1 MLDWLK
7 RLSSPGSRPS
17 TSEQRAVRQYRLTR
31 KLGEGGMGVVFEARD
46 ERLGRLVAIKQL
58 RPVDSHPSLKERL
71 IREAR
76 VAAQISHPNICQ
88 VYELAEENGEL
99 FVVMELLE
107 GETLAGLI
115 ERGTVPL
122 GNALQTALGV
132 LGALEAMHSRGII
145 HRDLKPSN
153 IFLTPHGVK
162 LLDFGLARPHLAEAQ
177 VALTQP
183 GTVVGTPRYMAPE
196 MFGEEPVG
204 PPADLFALGAIL
216 FEMLTGRPAFNG
228 RTLVEVYAALLG
240 SQPPPLGG
248 GPDIMA
254 ADRIIQ
260 RALAKQPRDRHP
272 DAAAM
277 AQEIRQALTLL
288 DTGPTTK
295 VRTITRLIVL
305 PFRMLRPDSEI
316 EFLSSGLPEAITA
329 SLTGLE
335 SLTVRSAAAAA
346 RLQGET
352 PDLQTIATA
361 AGVDVVLMGTLLR
374 AGDQVRVSTQLV
386 EVPGGTVLVTRS
398 AQVALTDIFQL
409 QDELTRQIVDALAI
423 PLSAHDHRA
432 LHHDVSANPEA
443 YQLYLRATHIG
454 EGASTPARL
463 MTARDLYRR
472 CVALDP
478 QYAPAWARLGR
489 VHRVLA
495 KYGHGNIQED
505 RRAAEEAFRTAL
517 RLNPDLPLA
526 HNLYTYFEI
535 EEFGAA
541 REAMLRLLRQAAGR
555 AADPDLYAGLVVA
568 CRFCG
573 LLDASLAA
581 DRRARRID
589 PGVRTSVHYTY
600 WMLGDYQQTVLSDLE
615 EIQTLRHA
623 ALWMMGREE
632 EALQGVRM
640 LESQWQTSERW
651 YLTALRAA
659 LEGDHEGSVEATREV
674 LNTGFH
680 DPEGLLFC
688 ARGLAR
694 VHASEFALS
703 LLKQVVDGGFACS
716 RALVQDP
723 WFDSLRAEPRFLRIL
738 HRAEAKSADAA
749 DAFAKAGGERLLGVL
764 GSPPAFPHKME
775 TATIPSALPT
785 LSSEVVGQS
794 GP

>member
-1 MLDWLK
+1 MLQWLK
-7 RLSSPGSRPS
+7 RLSSPGIRPEL
-17 TSEQRAVRQYRLTR
+17 SEQATVRQYRLTR

-46 ERLGRLVAIKQL
+46 DRLDRLVAIKRL
-58 RPVDSHPSLKERL
+58 RAMDTDPSLKERL
-71 IREAR
+71 LREAR
-76 VAAQISHPNICQ
+76 VAAKISHPNICQ

-107 GETLAGLI
+107 GETLAGRV
-115 ERGTVPL
+115 ERGTLPL
-122 GNALQTALGV
+122 GEALQTALGV
-132 LGALEAMHSRGII
+132 LGALEALHSRGII

-153 IFLTPHGVK
+153 IFLTPTGVK
-162 LLDFGLARPHLAEAQ
+162 LLDFGVARPQRAEEH

-183 GTVVGTPRYMAPE
+183 GTIVGTPRYMAPE

-204 PPADLFALGAIL
+204 PTADLFAMGAIL
-216 FEMLTGRPAFNG
+216 FEMLTGRFAFNG
-228 RTLVEVYAALLG
+228 RTVVEVYGALLQ
-240 SQPPPLGG
+240 SQPPPLVG

-254 ADRIIQ
+254 VDRIIQ
-260 RALAKQPRDRHP
+260 RALAKQPRGRYP
-272 DAAAM
+272 DATAM

-288 DTGPTTK
+288 DTGPTSM

-305 PFRMLRPDSEI
+305 PFRMLRPDPEI

-329 SLTGLE
+329 SLMGLE
-335 SLTVRSAAAAA
+335 SLTVRSASAA
-346 RLQGET
+346 RLAGDA
-352 PDLQTIATA
+352 PDLKTIATA

-374 AGDQVRVSTQLV
+374 AGDQVRVSTELV
-386 EVPGGTVLVTRS
+386 KVPEGTVLVASS

-423 PLSAHDHRA
+423 PLSAHDHQA
-432 LHHDVSANPEA
+432 LRQDVSANAEA
-443 YQLYLRATHIG
+443 YELYLRATHIG

-463 MTARDLYRR
+463 CAARDLYCR
-472 CVALDP
+472 CVELDP
-478 QYAPAWARLGR
+478 GYAPAWARLGR

-495 KYGHGNIQED
+495 KYAHGNVQED
-505 RRAAEEAFRTAL
+505 RQAAEEAFRKAL
-517 RLNPDLPLA
+517 ELNPELPLA
-526 HNLYTYFEI
+526 HSLYTYFEI
-535 EEFGAA
+535 EEHGAA
-541 REAMLRLLRQAAGR
+541 CEAMLRLLRLATTR

-623 ALWMMGREE
+623 ALWMLGREE

-651 YLTALRAA
+651 YLAALRAA

-694 VHASEFALS
+694 VYASEFALS

-749 DAFAKAGGERLLGVL
+749 DAFARAGGERLLGVL

-775 TATIPSALPT
+775 TTATIPSALPT
-785 LSSEVVGQS
+785 LSSEVVGQN

>member
-1 MLDWLK
+1 MLRWLK
-7 RLSSPGSRPS
+7 RLSAPTIHPELP
-17 TSEQRAVRQYRLTR
+17 EQATVRQYRLTR

-46 ERLGRLVAIKQL
+46 DRLDRLVAIKRL
-58 RPVDSHPSLKERL
+58 RPMDTHPSLKERL
-71 IREAR
+71 LREAR
-76 VAAQISHPNICQ
+76 VAAKISHPNICQ

-107 GETLAGLI
+107 GETLAGRI

-122 GNALQTALGV
+122 ADALQTALGV

-145 HRDLKPSN
+145 HRDLKPTN

-162 LLDFGLARPHLAEAQ
+162 LLDFGLARPHLTEAH
-177 VALTQP
+177 VTLTQP
-183 GTVVGTPRYMAPE
+183 GTIVGTPRYMAPE
-196 MFGEEPVG
+196 MFGDEPVG
-204 PPADLFALGAIL
+204 PAVDLFALGAIL
-216 FEMLTGRPAFNG
+216 FEMLTGRPAFDG
-228 RTLVEVYAALLG
+228 RNVVEIYAALLQ
-240 SQPPPLGG
+240 SQPPPLVG

-254 ADRIIQ
+254 VDGIIQ
-260 RALAKQPRDRHP
+260 RALAKKPRDRHP
-272 DAAAM
+272 DAMAM
-277 AQEIRQALTLL
+277 AQDVRQALTLL
-288 DTGPTTK
+288 DTGPRAK

-335 SLTVRSAAAAA
+335 SLTVRSASAAA
-346 RLQGET
+346 RLAGDA
-352 PDLQTIATA
+352 PDLQAIATA

-386 EVPGGTVLVTRS
+386 EVPGGTVLATRS

-423 PLSAHDHRA
+423 PLSAHDHQA
-432 LHHDVSANPEA
+432 LQHDVSVNPEA

-463 MTARDLYRR
+463 STARDLYRR
-472 CVALDP
+472 CVELDP

-495 KYGHGNIQED
+495 KYGHGDIQED
-505 RRAAEEAFRTAL
+505 RRAAEEAFRKAL
-517 RLNPDLPLA
+517 ELNPDLPLA
-526 HNLYTYFEI
+526 HSLYTYFEI

-541 REAMLRLLRQAAGR
+541 REAMLRLLRLATTR

-600 WMLGDYQQTVLSDLE
+600 WMLGDYQQTILCDLE
-615 EIQTLRHA
+615 EIQALRHA
-623 ALWMMGREE
+623 ALWMVGRQE
-632 EALQGVRM
+632 EALLGVRT

-651 YLTALRAA
+651 YLTAVRAA
-659 LEGDHEGSVEATREV
+659 MEDDRDACVEGTRQF
-674 LNTGFH
+674 LATGFH

-688 ARGLAR
+688 ARSLGR
-694 VHASEFALS
+694 VQAHDFALS
-703 LLKQVVDGGFACS
+703 LLDRVVDGGFSCS
-716 RALVQDP
+716 RALVHDP
-723 WFDSLRAEPRFLRIL
+723 WFDSLRAEPRFIRIL
-738 HRAEAKSADAA
+738 HRAEAKTADAA
-749 DAFAKAGGERLLGVL
+749 NAFAKAGGERILGV
-764 GSPPAFPHKME
+764 
-775 TATIPSALPT
+775 PS
-785 LSSEVVGQS
+785 
-794 GP
+794 

>member
-1 MLDWLK
+1 MLQWLK
-7 RLSSPGSRPS
+7 RLSSPAIRPGIP
-17 TSEQRAVRQYRLTR
+17 EQETVRQYRLTR

-46 ERLGRLVAIKQL
+46 DRLDRLVAIKRL
-58 RPVDSHPSLKERL
+58 RSMDSDPSLKERL
-71 IREAR
+71 LREAR
-76 VAAQISHPNICQ
+76 VAAKISHPNICQ

-107 GETLAGLI
+107 GETLAGRI

-122 GNALQTALGV
+122 ADALQTALGV

-162 LLDFGLARPHLAEAQ
+162 LLDFGLARPHLAEGH
-177 VALTQP
+177 VTLTQP
-183 GTVVGTPRYMAPE
+183 GMIVGTPRYMAPE
-196 MFGEEPVG
+196 MFGDEPVG
-204 PPADLFALGAIL
+204 PSADLFALGAIL
-216 FEMLTGRPAFNG
+216 FEMLTGRPAFSG
-228 RTLVEVYAALLG
+228 RTLVEVYGALLQ
-240 SQPPPLGG
+240 SQPPPLVG
-248 GPDIMA
+248 GPDILA
-254 ADRIIQ
+254 VDRIIQ
-260 RALAKQPRDRHP
+260 RALAKQPRDRYP
-272 DAAAM
+272 DPTAM
-277 AQEIRQALTLL
+277 AQDVRQALTLL
-288 DTGPTTK
+288 ETGPRAK

-335 SLTVRSAAAAA
+335 SLTVRSASAAA
-346 RLQGET
+346 RLAGDG
-352 PDLQTIATA
+352 PDLQTIATV

-386 EVPGGTVLVTRS
+386 QVPGGTVLATRS

-423 PLSAHDHRA
+423 PLSAHDHQA
-432 LHHDVSANPEA
+432 LHHDVSVSPEA
-443 YQLYLRATHIG
+443 YELYLRATHIG

-463 MTARDLYRR
+463 STARDLYRR
-472 CVALDP
+472 CVELDP

-495 KYGHGNIQED
+495 KYGHGDIQED
-505 RRAAEEAFRTAL
+505 RRAAQEAFRTAL
-517 RLNPDLPLA
+517 ELNPDLPLA
-526 HNLYTYFEI
+526 HSLYTYFEI

-541 REAMLRLLRQAAGR
+541 REAMLRLLRLATAR
-555 AADPDLYAGLVVA
+555 AADPDLYGGLVVA

-600 WMLGDYQQTVLSDLE
+600 WMLGDYQQTVLCDLE
-615 EIQTLRHA
+615 EIQALRHA
-623 ALWMMGREE
+623 ALWMLGRQE
-632 EALQGVRM
+632 EALLGVRT

-659 LEGDHEGSVEATREV
+659 MEDDRDGCVEGTKQILG
-674 LNTGFH
+674 TGFH

-688 ARGLAR
+688 ARSLAR
-694 VHASEFALS
+694 VHAPEFALS
-703 LLKQVVDGGFACS
+703 LLDQVVDGGCS
-716 RALVQDP
+716 CPRSLVQDP
-723 WFDSLRAEPRFLRIL
+723 WFDSLRAEPRFIRIL
-738 HRAEAKSADAA
+738 HRAEAKTVEAA
-749 DAFAKAGGERLLGVL
+749 SAFAKAGGERLLGVA
-764 GSPPAFPHKME
+764 S
-775 TATIPSALPT
+775 
-785 LSSEVVGQS
+785 
-794 GP
+794 